1 MSEDKVKYDLVQ
13 KNDNTLKSFFDKFYV
28 IPKDPKDRM
37 YTDVEIASFKKNEI
51 ILSDENVRNGL
62 DGYIVCR
69 GKKKKVFTEK
79 QIQEIQES
87 NLSYRKLS
95 EKFNVSIGTISRV
108 KNNKY

>member
-13 KNDNTLKSFFDKFYV
+13 KNDNTLKSFFNKFYV

-87 NLSYRKLS
+87 NLSQRQLAKLY
-95 EKFNVSIGTISRV
+95 KVSPATINRV
-108 KNNKY
+108 KNGNY